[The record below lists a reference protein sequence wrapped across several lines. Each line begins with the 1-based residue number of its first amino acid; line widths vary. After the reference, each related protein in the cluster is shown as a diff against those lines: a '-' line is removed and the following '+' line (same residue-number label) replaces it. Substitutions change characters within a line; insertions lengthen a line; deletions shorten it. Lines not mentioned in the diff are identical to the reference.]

1 MGPVTRSQ
9 TQYQRIAKGFKTRE
23 EYIDWNNERGKE
35 LDNERVREK
44 REVILKLIMSVAVE
58 IIVNKMFTLNSHIID
73 TVKGKLREF
82 YVIENLDWAF
92 ELYKDLKAA
101 GY

>member
-1 MGPVTRSQ
+1 
-9 TQYQRIAKGFKTRE
+9 
-23 EYIDWNNERGKE
+23 
-35 LDNERVREK
+35 
-44 REVILKLIMSVAVE
+44 MSVAVE
-58 IIVNKMFTLNSHIID
+58 IIVNKMFTLNSHVID

-92 ELYKDLKAA
+92 ELYKDLKAV